1 MAGSTACLVQHETHI
16 GVAMGGGRQCEDGQT
31 GSGQKL
37 VEGGMRGGQET
48 RATGRLGHALTALP
62 LQQPA

>member
-16 GVAMGGGRQCEDGQT
+16 GVAMGEGRQCEDGQA
-31 GSGQKL
+31 GSGQKI
-37 VEGGMRGGQET
+37 VEGVMSGGQET
-48 RATGRLGHALTALP
+48 RAAGRLGHALTALS